1 MKLLSIPQDFSS
13 VLSAAHFCFDEVPAE
28 VPTEVEFWLDTSE
41 GERLLGCKRYL
52 GSTTLAVS
60 PESYLRRVIA
70 PELRFF
76 NSCAFFYPEGRN
88 LSLFVR
94 WGEQASGK
102 VHYIASQRDLEV
114 GTVAD
119 GASDIRQIARGER
132 DEVAFCVPQSTQMTM
147 EMKFPNGQTISLNQN
162 SGTKA
167 GLWILSVDIEWVL
180 SRMPDAEGVDS
191 FELVLKI
198 AGSTKASIHY
208 DIVERSSSAVRLG
221 WLDAS
226 GAIAFHTFPISME
239 ERMQTERKQFETT
252 EGGVVVSSIEGF
264 WAQRLRSGALAKG
277 QFERL
282 AGLLTSPFVW
292 RIYPDGRYEQVAI
305 ISAEAGAG
313 GAKGAAEVSV
323 VIRPQSSLRYW

>member
-13 VLSAAHFCFDEVPAE
+13 VLSGEPFCFDEVPAE

-60 PESYLRRVIA
+60 PESYLRRAIA

-94 WGEQASGK
+94 WGGQASDK
-102 VHYIASQRDLEV
+102 VHYIASQHDLEA
-114 GTVAD
+114 GTVAV

-162 SGTKA
+162 SGAKA

-180 SRMPDAEGVDS
+180 SRMPDAEGGDS

-208 DIVERSSSAVRLG
+208 DIVERSAAAVRLG

-313 GAKGAAEVSV
+313 GTKGAAEVSV